1 VVIMSL
7 VEHKWWEWSRDKA
20 QYRETQHV
28 GV

>member
-1 VVIMSL
+1 MSL
-7 VEHKWWEWSRDKA
+7 VEHKWLEWSRDKA